1 MYTTKEKSSGNA
13 LADLFAAL
21 GRGEE
26 ILSDAWLEITRRE
39 YVVDQTEVA
48 CVLYQQRTPT
58 HRGETCAVL
67 VMQNANCRCAVAHLS
82 LETGWRLCQL
92 LSENRVSPVHA
103 WDVLEDAALDALG
116 RRFLSC
122 D

>member
-82 LETGWRLCQL
+82 LETGWRLCVATFEQVSFFSCENHL
-92 LSENRVSPVHA
+92 LIVT
-103 WDVLEDAALDALG
+103 
-116 RRFLSC
+116 
-122 D
+122 